1 MDKFEKVF
9 LGFGALY
16 VVFLLSLIG
25 FAIWVILKL
34 LTHFGAI

>member
-9 LGFGALY
+9 LGWGSFCVMVGLALT
-16 VVFLLSLIG
+16 G

-34 LTHFGAI
+34 LTHFGVI